1 MSDVIKLHLTPLYL
15 CLMREYYSEFGITHY
30 SMSLIQGELDI
41 QTDELLESDGKF
53 KIIKPL
59 TA

>member
-1 MSDVIKLHLTPLYL
+1 MQNTVKLHIEPLYL
-15 CLMREYYSEFGITHY
+15 VVMREYYSEFGITHY